1 MNEYKKIRF
10 KFLSKPE
17 NRFCKARIPG
27 VCMGRRV
34 QGIELTIHHK
44 RGRGKYLLD
53 VKTWLPCC
61 LACHEFIHNNI
72 QIAYDLGFCE
82 KRLTED
88 DKDVDNINTI

>member
-1 MNEYKKIRF
+1 MSNEYKKLRF

-27 VCMGRRV
+27 VCMGTRV

-61 LACHEFIHNNI
+61 LACHEFIETNPE
-72 QIAYDLGFCE
+72 IAKDLGLSE
-82 KRLTED
+82 NRLTVD
-88 DKDVDNINTI
+88 DNEEI